1 MTERRVVITGLGVL
15 TPIGNDVETFWSNLK
30 NGVSGI
36 HTIDAFDTGAYDCK
50 IGGQVRGFDPKPFFK
65 NPKDV
70 RRTDRFT
77 QLSMGAARIALDD
90 SGIDV
95 ANLKDRNRFGVIVST
110 GIGGLKT
117 LQDQLTILLTKGPTR
132 NSPFTIPM
140 LISNMASGV
149 ISMEFNLRGPNLC
162 IVTACATSNN
172 AIGESWRIIKFGDA
186 DIFLAGGSEA
196 SIVEIGLAG
205 FSAMK
210 ALSTRNDEPGRAS
223 RPFDRDRDGFVM
235 SEGAGIV
242 VVEELE
248 HAKARGAKIYC
259 ELTGYG
265 VSADAYHMTA
275 PPPDGEGAARA
286 MQMALDHARLSPG
299 QVDYIN
305 AHATSTDIGDIG
317 DVCETRAIKKVFGD
331 DAYKVAISS
340 TKSMTGHLLGGAGGI
355 EMAAC
360 ALAIRDSVIPPTINL
375 ENPGKECDLD
385 YTPNVAREKK
395 VRVALN
401 NSFGFGGH
409 NATLVATAFEK

>member
-1 MTERRVVITGLGVL
+1 MNNDRRVVITGLGAL
-15 TPIGNDVETFWSNLK
+15 TPLGNDVETFWQNLK

-36 HTIDAFDTGAYDCK
+36 HKIEAFDTAAYDCK
-50 IGGQVRGFDPKPFFK
+50 IGGEVRGFDPKAFFK

-70 RRTDRFT
+70 RRTDRFAH
-77 QLSMGAARIALDD
+77 LALAAAKMALED

-95 ANLKDRNRFGVIVST
+95 EKLSRRDRFGVIVSS

-117 LQDQLTILLTKGPTR
+117 LQDQLTILLTKGPART
-132 NSPFTIPM
+132 SPFTIPM
-140 LISNMASGV
+140 LISNMASGL
-149 ISMEFNLRGPNLC
+149 ISMEYDLRGPNMC

-172 AIGESWRIIKFGDA
+172 AIGESWRTIKFGDA
-186 DIFLAGGSEA
+186 DIFLAGGAEA
-196 SIVEIGLAG
+196 SIVAIGLAG

-210 ALSTRNDEPGRAS
+210 ALSMRNDEPERAS

-235 SEGAGIV
+235 SEGAGIL

-265 VSADAYHMTA
+265 LSADAYHMTA
-275 PPPDGEGAARA
+275 PPPNGEGAMRA
-286 MQMALDHARLSPG
+286 MQLALEHARVSPD

-305 AHATSTDIGDIG
+305 AHATSTDIGDL
-317 DVCETRAIKKVFGD
+317 CETRAIKEVFGEQ
-331 DAYKVAISS
+331 AYKVSISS

-375 ENPGKECDLD
+375 ENPGEGCDLD
-385 YTPNVAREKK
+385 YTPNVACEKK

>member
-1 MTERRVVITGLGVL
+1 MTDRRVVITGLGVL
-15 TPIGNDVETFWSNLK
+15 TPVGNDVETFWSNLK
-30 NGVSGI
+30 HGVSGI
-36 HTIDAFDTGAYDCK
+36 HTIDAFDTTAYDCK
-50 IGGQVRGFDPKPFFK
+50 IGGQVRGFDPKLFFK

-70 RRTDRFT
+70 RRTDRFS
-77 QLSMGAARIALDD
+77 QLAMGAAKMALAD
-90 SGIDV
+90 SGIDL
-95 ANLKDRNRFGVIVST
+95 ANLKQRDRFGVLVSS

-117 LQDQLTILLTKGPTR
+117 LQDQLTILLTKGPSRT
-132 NSPFTIPM
+132 SPFTIPM
-140 LISNMASGV
+140 LLSNMASGL
-149 ISMEFNLRGPNLC
+149 ISMEFDLHGPNMC

-196 SIVEIGLAG
+196 SVVEIGLAG
-205 FSAMK
+205 FSAMR
-210 ALSTRNDEPGRAS
+210 ALSTRNDEPERAS
-223 RPFDRDRDGFVM
+223 RPFDRDRDGFVV

-265 VSADAYHMTA
+265 LSADAYHMTA

-286 MQMALDHARLSPG
+286 MQLALDHARLSPG

-305 AHATSTDIGDIG
+305 AHATSTGLGDIS
-317 DVCETRAIKKVFGD
+317 ETKAIKKVFGEQT
-331 DAYKVAISS
+331 KVSISA
-340 TKSMTGHLLGGAGGI
+340 TKSMTGHLLGGAGGM

-360 ALAIRDSVIPPTINL
+360 ALAIRDGVIPPTINL
-375 ENPGKECDLD
+375 ENPDPLCDLD
-385 YTPNVAREKK
+385 YTANKAKEKK
-395 VRVALN
+395 VRVVMN

-409 NATLVATAFEK
+409 NATLVATAFRD

>member
-1 MTERRVVITGLGVL
+1 MTDRRVVITGLGVL
-15 TPIGNDVETFWSNLK
+15 TPVGNDVETFWSNLK
-30 NGVSGI
+30 HGISGI
-36 HTIDAFDTGAYDCK
+36 HTIDAFDTTAYDCK

-70 RRTDRFT
+70 RRTDRFS
-77 QLSMGAARIALDD
+77 QLAVAASKMALED

-95 ANLKDRNRFGVIVST
+95 ANLKQRDRFGVLVSS

-117 LQDQLTILLTKGPTR
+117 LQDQMTILLTKGPSR

-140 LISNMASGV
+140 LLSNMASGL
-149 ISMEFNLRGPNLC
+149 ISMEFGLHGPNMC
-162 IVTACATSNN
+162 IVTACATANN

-205 FSAMK
+205 FSAMR
-210 ALSTRNDEPGRAS
+210 ALSTRNNEPERAS
-223 RPFDRDRDGFVM
+223 RPFDRDRDGFVV

-265 VSADAYHMTA
+265 LSADAYHMTA
-275 PPPDGEGAARA
+275 PPPDGQGAARA
-286 MQMALDHARLSPG
+286 MQLALEHARLSPD

-305 AHATSTDIGDIG
+305 AHATSTDIGDI
-317 DVCETRAIKKVFGD
+317 CETRAIKKVFGD

-395 VRVALN
+395 VRVAIN

-409 NATLVATAFEK
+409 NATLVATAFDK

>member
-15 TPIGNDVETFWSNLK
+15 TPVGNDVETFWSNLK

-36 HTIDAFDTGAYDCK
+36 HTIDAFDTAAYDCK

-70 RRTDRFT
+70 RRSDRFS
-77 QLSMGAARIALDD
+77 QLAMGASQMALED
-90 SGIDV
+90 SGIDI
-95 ANLKDRNRFGVIVST
+95 ANLKQRDRFGVLVSS

-117 LQDQLTILLTKGPTR
+117 LQDQLTILLTKGPSR
-132 NSPFTIPM
+132 SSPFTIPM
-140 LISNMASGV
+140 LLSNMASGL
-149 ISMEFNLRGPNLC
+149 ISMEFDLRGPNMC
-162 IVTACATSNN
+162 IVTACATANN

-186 DIFLAGGSEA
+186 DVFLAGGSEA

-210 ALSTRNDEPGRAS
+210 ALSTRNDEPERAS
-223 RPFDRDRDGFVM
+223 RPFDRDRDGFVV
-235 SEGAGIV
+235 SEGAGV
-242 VVEELE
+242 AVVEELE

-286 MQMALDHARLSPG
+286 MQLALNHARLSPD

-305 AHATSTDIGDIG
+305 AHATSTDIGDI
-317 DVCETRAIKKVFGD
+317 CETRAIKKVFGA

>member
-1 MTERRVVITGLGVL
+1 MNRRVVITGLGVI
-15 TPIGNDVETFWSNLK
+15 TPLGNDVETFWSNLK

-36 HTIDAFDTGAYDCK
+36 RRVEAFDTTEHDCK
-50 IGGQVRGFDPKPFFK
+50 IAGEVREFEPKRYFK

-70 RRTDRFT
+70 RRTDRFA
-77 QLSMGAARIALDD
+77 QLAMAASRRALDD
-90 SGIDV
+90 GGVDLEKV
-95 ANLKDRNRFGVIVST
+95 NRERFGVIVSS

-117 LQDQLTILLTKGPTR
+117 LEDQYRILLTKGPSRT
-132 NSPFTIPM
+132 SPFTIPM
-140 LISNMASGV
+140 LISNMASGL
-149 ISMEFNLRGPNLC
+149 ISMEYGLQGPNLC

-172 AIGESWRIIKFGDA
+172 AIGESWRTIKFGDA

-196 SIVEIGLAG
+196 SIVPIGLAG

-210 ALSTRNDEPGRAS
+210 ALSLRNDEPERAS

-235 SEGAGIV
+235 SEGAGVV

-259 ELTGYG
+259 ELSGYG

-275 PPPDGEGAARA
+275 PPPEGEGAARA
-286 MQMALDHARLSPG
+286 MQLALNHAKVAPAD
-299 QVDYIN
+299 VDYIN
-305 AHATSTDIGDIG
+305 AHATSTGLGDIS
-317 DVCETRAIKKVFGD
+317 ETQAIKRVFGQN
-331 DAYKVAISS
+331 ARNVSISA
-340 TKSMTGHLLGGAGGI
+340 TKSMTGHLLGGAGAV

-360 ALAIRDSVIPPTINL
+360 ALSIRDSVIPPTINL
-375 ENPGKECDLD
+375 ENPDAQCDLN
-385 YTPNVAREKK
+385 YTPNKAEEKK

-409 NATLVATAFEK
+409 NATLVATAFTE